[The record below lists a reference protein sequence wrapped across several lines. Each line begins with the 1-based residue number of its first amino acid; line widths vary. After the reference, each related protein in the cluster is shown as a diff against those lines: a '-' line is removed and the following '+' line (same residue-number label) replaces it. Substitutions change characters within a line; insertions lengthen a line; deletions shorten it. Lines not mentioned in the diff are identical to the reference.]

1 MKPQAVKRIQT
12 RLVLEEIVKAEN
24 IQVSDEEV
32 EAELQ
37 KMAEMYKMELDKL
50 KEYMGEEEKESMK
63 KDLAVQKAVDLL
75 VENAI
80 EVETKKEEESKE
92 AE

>member
-1 MKPQAVKRIQT
+1 
-12 RLVLEEIVKAEN
+12 
-24 IQVSDEEV
+24 
-32 EAELQ
+32 
-37 KMAEMYKMELDKL
+37 
-50 KEYMGEEEKESMK
+50 MK